1 MIDTR
6 KNANRKSM
14 CAQKFVFFSSIVK
27 DNVFPYKSPLFMF
40 LGHQDYDKAITT
52 TLTFKTKM

>member
-1 MIDTR
+1 
-6 KNANRKSM
+6 M

-52 TLTFKTKM
+52 TLNFKTKM